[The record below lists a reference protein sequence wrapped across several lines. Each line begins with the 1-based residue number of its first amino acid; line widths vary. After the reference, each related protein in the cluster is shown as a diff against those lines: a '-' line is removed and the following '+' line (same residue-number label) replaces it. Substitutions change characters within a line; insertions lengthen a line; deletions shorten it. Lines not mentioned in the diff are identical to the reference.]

1 MEEQTVR
8 GDATTEAGRGIA
20 GAAGIIAL
28 GNVVSR
34 VLGLVR
40 VTVIADLFGATGLVS
55 AYQIAATV
63 PTMIYDLL
71 IGGMLS
77 SALVPVFSEYAART
91 KEELWRIVSVV
102 LSLTAVALGLFV
114 VILELLA
121 PQVAWLLG
129 GGLEAGLQTV
139 ATTSIR
145 IVVPAVLL
153 LGLSGIVTGLLYT
166 LKRFTYPAFG
176 AAVFNAGIILGAL
189 FLNRPLGIYSLV
201 AGTVLGAGLQLTIQ
215 LPGLKGLLFTRLS
228 FSLDLSHPGLRRIV
242 LLYTPI
248 VLGLV
253 ISQIQVAIDRN
264 LASRTGEQSIA
275 WMQNATHLIQFP
287 HGLVAVAIS
296 LAVLPSLSQLSATA
310 DWTGYR
316 RTLAMGLR
324 MVVVLIFP
332 ATVGLFIM
340 AKPIIALIFEHG
352 AFTAYDTA
360 WTTLALRCYLLG
372 LVFAAVDWPLNY
384 AFYARQDTLT
394 PASVG
399 VLSVFVYLMVA
410 LSLMK
415 PLGMIGLVLA
425 DSAKHT
431 AHALTMLVLLHRR
444 VGSLRGHGAG
454 ATTFKAVLASAIM
467 GALTYWTMAWLQEAT
482 ANLVDVGRLWGE
494 LVVVV
499 GAGLAG
505 LIAYG
510 ILATLTGVEEVK
522 WIWEMVRMWL
532 PGSLTGSEV

>member
-1 MEEQTVR
+1 MEKQTVER
-8 GDATTEAGRGIA
+8 NATTQVGGGIA

-28 GNVVSR
+28 GNVASR
-34 VLGLVR
+34 ILGLVR
-40 VTVIADLFGATGLVS
+40 VTIIADLFGATGLVS

-77 SALVPVFSEYAART
+77 SALVPVFSEYAAART
-91 KEELWRIVSVV
+91 KEELWHIVSVV
-102 LSLTAVALGLFV
+102 LSLTAVALGIFV
-114 VILELLA
+114 IGLELLA
-121 PQVAWLLG
+121 PQVAWLVG
-129 GGLEAGLQTV
+129 GGFVGTELQAVT
-139 ATTSIR
+139 TTSIR

-153 LGLSGIVTGLLYT
+153 LGLSGVVTGLLYT

-176 AAVFNAGIILGAL
+176 AAVFNLGIILGAL

-201 AGTVLGAGLQLTIQ
+201 TGTVLGAGLQLAIQ
-215 LPGLKGLLFTRLS
+215 LPGLRDTRLS
-228 FSLDLSHPGLRRIV
+228 FSPDLTHPGWRRIA
-242 LLYTPI
+242 LLYMPI

-253 ISQIQVAIDRN
+253 ISNIQVAVDRN

-275 WMQNATHLIQFP
+275 WMQNATHLFQLP

-372 LVFAAVDWPLNY
+372 LIFAAVDWPLNY

-399 VLSVFVYLMVA
+399 VLSVLVYLIVA

-444 VGSLRGHGAG
+444 VGSLRGHGVG
-454 ATTFKAVLASAIM
+454 AATFKAVLASTVM
-467 GALTYWTMAWLQEAT
+467 GVLTYWTMARLQGVA
-482 ANLVDVGRLWGE
+482 DVGRLWGE
-494 LVVVV
+494 LAVVG

-505 LIAYG
+505 LIVYG
-510 ILATLTGVEEVK
+510 MLVTLMGVEEVRL
-522 WIWEMVRMWL
+522 IREMVRMRL
-532 PGSLTGSEV
+532 LGSLTGGQG

>member
-1 MEEQTVR
+1 GQTVK

-34 VLGLVR
+34 ILGLVR

-77 SALVPVFSEYAART
+77 SALVPVFSEYAAART
-91 KEELWRIVSVV
+91 QEELWRIVSVV
-102 LSLTAVALGLFV
+102 LSLTAVGLGLFAV
-114 VILELLA
+114 VLELLA

-129 GGLEAGLQTV
+129 GGLEAELQAV

-153 LGLSGIVTGLLYT
+153 LGLSGVVTGLLYT
-166 LKRFTYPAFG
+166 LKCFTYPAFG
-176 AAVFNAGIILGAL
+176 AAVFNVGIILGAL
-189 FLNRPLGIYSLV
+189 LLSRPLGIYSLV
-201 AGTVLGAGLQLTIQ
+201 IGTVLGAGLQLAIQ
-215 LPGLKGLLFTRLS
+215 LPGLKGSLFTRLS
-228 FSLDLSHPGLRRIV
+228 FSFDLSHPGLRRIA
-242 LLYTPI
+242 LLYAPI

-253 ISQIQVAIDRN
+253 ISQVQVAIDRN

-275 WMQNATHLIQFP
+275 WMQNATNLIQFP

-310 DWTGYR
+310 DWIGYR

-324 MVVVLIFP
+324 MVVVLILP

-352 AFTAYDTA
+352 AFTAYDTT
-360 WTTLALRCYLLG
+360 WTALALRCYLLG

-410 LSLMK
+410 LPLMK

-425 DSAKHT
+425 DSAKHS

-444 VGSLRGHGAG
+444 VGSLRGHGMG
-454 ATTFKAVLASAIM
+454 ATTFKAALASAVM
-467 GALTYWTMAWLQEAT
+467 GALTHWTMTWLQG
-482 ANLVDVGRLWGE
+482 LVNGGKLWSK
-494 LVVVV
+494 LVVVG
-499 GAGLAG
+499 GAGLTG
-505 LIAYG
+505 LIVYG
-510 ILATLTGVEEVK
+510 VLI
-522 WIWEMVRMWL
+522 
-532 PGSLTGSEV
+532 

>member
-8 GDATTEAGRGIA
+8 GSAIAAKAGRGIA

-28 GNVVSR
+28 GNVTSR

-40 VTVIADLFGATGLVS
+40 VTLIADLWPQTLVS
-55 AYQIAATV
+55 AYQVAATV

-77 SALVPVFSEYAART
+77 SAMVPVFSEYAART
-91 KEELWRIVSVV
+91 KEELWRMVSVM

-114 VILELLA
+114 VVLELLA

-129 GGLEAGLQTV
+129 GGFPADLQTV

-145 IVVPAVLL
+145 IVVPAILL
-153 LGLSGIVTGLLYT
+153 LGLSGVVTGLLYT
-166 LKRFTYPAFG
+166 LKHFTYPAFG
-176 AAVFNAGIILGAL
+176 AAVFNLGIILGAL
-189 FLNRPLGIYSLV
+189 LLGRPLGIYSLV
-201 AGTVLGAGLQLTIQ
+201 VGTVLGAGLQLAIQ
-215 LPGLKGLLFTRLS
+215 LPGLRGTRLY
-228 FSLDLSHPGLRRIV
+228 FSLNLSHPGLRRIF

-275 WMQNATHLIQFP
+275 WMQNATNLIQFP

-296 LAVLPSLSQLSATA
+296 LAVLPSLSQLSAIA

-324 MVVVLIFP
+324 MVVVLILP
-332 ATVGLFIM
+332 ATVGLFTM
-340 AKPIIALIFEHG
+340 AKPVIALIFEHG

-360 WTTLALRCYLLG
+360 WTAFALRCYLLG

-399 VLSVFVYLMVA
+399 VLSVLVYLMVA

-425 DSAKHT
+425 DSTKHT
-431 AHALTMLVLLHRR
+431 THALTMLVLLHRR
-444 VGSLRGHGAG
+444 VGNLRGQEIG
-454 ATTFKAVLASAIM
+454 ATTFKAVLASAVM
-467 GALTYWTMAWLQEAT
+467 GALTYWTMAWLQGV
-482 ANLVDVGRLWGE
+482 VDVGRLWGE
-494 LVVVV
+494 LAVVG
-499 GAGLAG
+499 GAGLIG
-505 LIAYG
+505 LVIYG
-510 ILATLTGVEEVK
+510 ILVTLMGVKEVK
-522 WIWEMVRMWL
+522 LIWEMVRTRL
-532 PGSLTGSEV
+532 LGSLTRSEG

>member
-1 MEEQTVR
+1 ME
-8 GDATTEAGRGIA
+8 DATKARQGIA
-20 GAAGIIAL
+20 GAASIIAL

-77 SALVPVFSEYAART
+77 SALVPVFSEYAAART
-91 KEELWRIVSVV
+91 KEELWHLVSVV
-102 LSLTAVALGLFV
+102 LSLATVTLGLFA
-114 VILELLA
+114 IALELLA

-129 GGLEAGLQTV
+129 GGLEARLQMV

-145 IVVPAVLL
+145 IIAPAVLL
-153 LGLSGIVTGLLYT
+153 LGLSGVVTGLLYT
-166 LKRFTYPAFG
+166 LRRFTYPAFG
-176 AAVFNAGIILGAL
+176 AAVFNLGIIFGAL
-189 FLNRPLGIYSLV
+189 LLSRSLRIYSLV
-201 AGTVLGAGLQLTIQ
+201 VGTVLGAGLQLAIQ
-215 LPGLKGLLFTRLS
+215 LPGLRGVRLS
-228 FSLDLSHPGLRRIV
+228 FSFDPSHPGLRRIA

-296 LAVLPSLSQLSATA
+296 LAVLPSLSQLSAIA
-310 DWTGYR
+310 DWAGYR
-316 RTLAMGLR
+316 HTLAMGLR
-324 MVVVLIFP
+324 MVVVLICP

-340 AKPIIALIFEHG
+340 AQPIIALIFEHG

-360 WTTLALRCYLLG
+360 WTAFALRCYLLG

-399 VLSVFVYLMVA
+399 VLSVLVYLMVA
-410 LSLMK
+410 LPLMK

-431 AHALTMLVLLHRR
+431 AHALTMLVLLHRQ
-444 VGSLRGHGAG
+444 VGSLRGHGVE
-454 ATTFKAVLASAIM
+454 ATTGKVVVASAIM
-467 GALTYWTMAWLQEAT
+467 GVLTHRVMVWLQRI
-482 ANLVDVGRLWGE
+482 VDMSRWGGE
-494 LVVVV
+494 LVVVGGV
-499 GAGLAG
+499 GLTG
-505 LIAYG
+505 LIVYG
-510 ILATLTGVEEVK
+510 ILVMLMGVEEVK
-522 WIWEMVRMWL
+522 VIQEMIRTRL
-532 PGSLTGSEV
+532 LGSLTEGKG

>member
-1 MEEQTVR
+1 
-8 GDATTEAGRGIA
+8 
-20 GAAGIIAL
+20 
-28 GNVVSR
+28 
-34 VLGLVR
+34 
-40 VTVIADLFGATGLVS
+40 VT
-55 AYQIAATV
+55 
-63 PTMIYDLL
+63 
-71 IGGMLS
+71 
-77 SALVPVFSEYAART
+77 
-91 KEELWRIVSVV
+91 
-102 LSLTAVALGLFV
+102 
-114 VILELLA
+114 
-121 PQVAWLLG
+121 
-129 GGLEAGLQTV
+129 
-139 ATTSIR
+139 TTSIR
-145 IVVPAVLL
+145 IVVPAIFL
-153 LGLSGIVTGLLYT
+153 LGLSGVVMGLLYT
-166 LKRFTYPAFG
+166 LERFTYPAFG
-176 AAVFNAGIILGAL
+176 AAVFNLGVILGAL
-189 FLNRPLGIYSLV
+189 FLSKPLGIYSLV
-201 AGTVLGAGLQLTIQ
+201 VGTVLGAGLQLAIQ
-215 LPGLKGLLFTRLS
+215 LPGLKGSLFTHLS
-228 FSLDLSHPGLRRIV
+228 FSLDFSHPGLRRIA
-242 LLYTPI
+242 LLYAPI

-310 DWTGYR
+310 DWSGYR

-360 WTTLALRCYLLG
+360 WTVFALRCYLLG

-410 LSLMK
+410 LLLMK

-444 VGSLRGHGAG
+444 MGSLRGHRVRM
-454 ATTFKAVLASAIM
+454 TTFKVVLASVVM
-467 GALTYWTMAWLQEAT
+467 GALTYGIMVWLQEVT
-482 ANLVDVGRLWGE
+482 ANLVDMGSLWGE
-494 LVVVV
+494 LVVVG
-499 GAGLAG
+499 GAGLTG
-505 LIAYG
+505 LVVYG
-510 ILATLTGVEEVK
+510 TLVTLMGVEEVK
-522 WIWEMVRMWL
+522 LIWEMVRTRL
-532 PGSLTGSEV
+532 LGSLTGGEG

>member
-1 MEEQTVR
+1 MEEQMSK
-8 GDATTEAGRGIA
+8 GSATMEAGQGIA

-28 GNVVSR
+28 GNVASR
-34 VLGLVR
+34 ALGLVR
-40 VTVIADLFGATGLVS
+40 VTLIADLWPQTLVS
-55 AYQIAATV
+55 AYQVAATV

-77 SALVPVFSEYAART
+77 SAMVPVFSEYAAKT
-91 KEELWRIVSVV
+91 KEELWRIVSVM
-102 LSLTAVALGLFV
+102 LSLTAVTLGLFV
-114 VILELLA
+114 AVLELFA
-121 PQVAWLLG
+121 SQVTWLLG

-145 IVVPAVLL
+145 IIVPAVLF
-153 LGLSGIVTGLLYT
+153 LGLSGVVTGLLYT

-176 AAVFNAGIILGAL
+176 AAVFNLGIIFGAL
-189 FLNRPLGIYSLV
+189 FLNRSLGIYSLV
-201 AGTVLGAGLQLTIQ
+201 TGTVLGAGLQLAIQ
-215 LPGLKGLLFTRLS
+215 LPGLRGTRLS
-228 FSLDLSHPGLRRIV
+228 FSLDLSHPGLRRIS

-264 LASRTGEQSIA
+264 LASRTGAQSIA
-275 WMQNATHLIQFP
+275 WMQNATNLIQFP

-296 LAVLPSLSQLSATA
+296 LAVLPSLSKLSATA

-324 MVVVLIFP
+324 MVMVLIFP

-340 AKPIIALIFEHG
+340 AQPIIALIFEHG

-360 WTTLALRCYLLG
+360 WTAFALRCYLLG

-399 VLSVFVYLMVA
+399 VLSVFFYLIVA
-410 LSLMK
+410 LLLMK

-431 AHALTMLVLLHRR
+431 AHALTMLVLLHRQM
-444 VGSLRGHGAG
+444 GNLRGHGVGMAIL
-454 ATTFKAVLASAIM
+454 KAVLASAVM
-467 GALTYWTMAWLQEAT
+467 GALTYWAMAWLQGAT
-482 ANLVDVGRLWGE
+482 ANFVGAGRLWGE
-494 LVVVV
+494 LVVVG
-499 GAGLAG
+499 GAGLIG

-510 ILATLTGVEEVK
+510 TLVTLMGVEEVK
-522 WIWEMVRMWL
+522 LIREMVRTRFS
-532 PGSLTGSEV
+532 GSLTRGEG

>member
-1 MEEQTVR
+1 MEE
-8 GDATTEAGRGIA
+8 TTKARRGIA
-20 GAAGIIAL
+20 GAASIIAL
-28 GNVVSR
+28 GNVASR

-77 SALVPVFSEYAART
+77 SALVPVFSEYAAART
-91 KEELWRIVSVV
+91 KEELWHLVSVV
-102 LSLTAVALGLFV
+102 LSLATVTLGLFV
-114 VILELLA
+114 IALELLA

-129 GGLEAGLQTV
+129 GGLETRLQMV

-145 IVVPAVLL
+145 IIAPAILL
-153 LGLSGIVTGLLYT
+153 LGLSGVVTGLLYT

-176 AAVFNAGIILGAL
+176 ASVFNLGIILGAL
-189 FLNRPLGIYSLV
+189 LLSRPLRIYSLV
-201 AGTVLGAGLQLTIQ
+201 VGTLLGAGLQLAIQ
-215 LPGLKGLLFTRLS
+215 LPGLRGTRLS
-228 FSLDLSHPGLRRIV
+228 FSLELSHPGLRRIA

-264 LASRTGEQSIA
+264 LASHTGEQSIA

-296 LAVLPSLSQLSATA
+296 LAVLPSLSQLSAIA

-340 AKPIIALIFEHG
+340 AQPIIALIFEHG

-360 WTTLALRCYLLG
+360 WTAFALRCYLLG
-372 LVFAAVDWPLNY
+372 LAFAAVDWPLNY

-399 VLSVFVYLMVA
+399 VLSVLVYLMVA
-410 LSLMK
+410 LPLMK

-444 VGSLRGHGAG
+444 IGSLRGHGLE
-454 ATTFKAVLASAIM
+454 ATTCKVMVASAIM
-467 GALTYWTMAWLQEAT
+467 GVLTHRVMAWLQRI
-482 ANLVDVGRLWGE
+482 VDMSRLGGE
-494 LVVVV
+494 LIVVG
-499 GAGLAG
+499 GAGLTG
-505 LIAYG
+505 LIVYG
-510 ILATLTGVEEVK
+510 ILVTLMGVEEVK
-522 WIWEMVRMWL
+522 LIQEMIRTRL
-532 PGSLTGSEV
+532 PGGLTRGKG

>member
-8 GDATTEAGRGIA
+8 GGATTEAGRGIA

-71 IGGMLS
+71 IEGLLS
-77 SALVPVFSEYAART
+77 SALVPVFSEYAAASK

-102 LSLTAVALGLFV
+102 LSLTAVVLGLV
-114 VILELLA
+114 VVALELLA

-129 GGLEAGLQTV
+129 GGFAGTELQTV
-139 ATTSIR
+139 ATTAIR
-145 IVVPAVLL
+145 IVVPAVFP
-153 LGLSGIVTGLLYT
+153 LGLSGVVTGLLYT

-176 AAVFNAGIILGAL
+176 AAVFNVGIILGAL
-189 FLNRPLGIYSLV
+189 ILSRPLGIYSLV
-201 AGTVLGAGLQLTIQ
+201 VGTLLGAGLQLAIQ
-215 LPGLKGLLFTRLS
+215 LPGLRGARLS
-228 FSLDLSHPGLRRIV
+228 FSLDFSHPGLRRIA

-253 ISQIQVAIDRN
+253 ISRIQVAIDRN

-275 WMQNATHLIQFP
+275 WMQDATHLIQFP

-310 DWTGYR
+310 DWSGYR

-340 AKPIIALIFEHG
+340 AQPIIALIFEHG

-360 WTTLALRCYLLG
+360 WTALALRCYLLG

-384 AFYARQDTLT
+384 AFYARQETLT
-394 PASVG
+394 PALVG

-410 LSLMK
+410 LPLMK

-444 VGSLRGHGAG
+444 VGSLRGHGVR
-454 ATTFKAVLASAIM
+454 ATTFKAILASAVM
-467 GALTYWTMAWLQEAT
+467 GALTYWTMTWLQEI
-482 ANLVDVGRLWGE
+482 VDVGRLWGE
-494 LVVVV
+494 LVVVG

-505 LIAYG
+505 LIVYG
-510 ILATLTGVEEVK
+510 ILVTLMGVKEVK
-522 WIWEMVRMWL
+522 LIWEMVRTRL
-532 PGSLTGSEV
+532 LGSLTRGEG

>member
-1 MEEQTVR
+1 MEEQTIR

-20 GAAGIIAL
+20 GAASIIAL
-28 GNVVSR
+28 GNVASR

-77 SALVPVFSEYAART
+77 SALVPVFSEYAAAKT
-91 KEELWRIVSVV
+91 KEELWRIASVV
-102 LSLTAVALGLFV
+102 LSLTTVALGIFV
-114 VILELLA
+114 VLLELLA
-121 PQVAWLLG
+121 PQVAWLMG
-129 GGLEAGLQTV
+129 GGFEPELQTV
-139 ATTSIR
+139 TTTSIR

-153 LGLSGIVTGLLYT
+153 FGLSGVVTGLLYT

-176 AAVFNAGIILGAL
+176 AAVFNLGIILGAL
-189 FLNRPLGIYSLV
+189 FLSEPLGIYSLV
-201 AGTVLGAGLQLTIQ
+201 TGTVLGAGLQLAIQ
-215 LPGLKGLLFTRLS
+215 LPGLRDTRLS
-228 FSLDLSHPGLRRIV
+228 FSLDLSHPGLRRII

-248 VLGLV
+248 ILGLV
-253 ISQIQVAIDRN
+253 ISEIQVAIDRN

-310 DWTGYR
+310 DWTGYK

-340 AKPIIALIFEHG
+340 SKQIIALIFEHG

-360 WTTLALRCYLLG
+360 WTAFALRCYLLG

-410 LSLMK
+410 LFLMK

-425 DSAKHT
+425 DSAKHA
-431 AHALTMLVLLHRR
+431 AHALTMLVLLYRWG
-444 VGSLRGHGAG
+444 GSLRGHEVGM
-454 ATTFKAVLASAIM
+454 TTFKALLASAVM
-467 GALTYWTMAWLQEAT
+467 GALTYWAITWLQRV
-482 ANLVDVGRLWGE
+482 VDVGRLWGE
-494 LVVVV
+494 LVVVG
-499 GAGLAG
+499 GAGLTG

-510 ILATLTGVEEVK
+510 ILVTLMGVEEVK
-522 WIWEMVRMWL
+522 LIWETARARL
-532 PGSLTGSEV
+532 LRSLTRGEG

>member
-28 GNVVSR
+28 GNVASR

-71 IGGMLS
+71 IQGMLS
-77 SALVPVFSEYAART
+77 SALVPVFSEYAAAK
-91 KEELWRIVSVV
+91 KEELWRMVSVV
-102 LSLTAVALGLFV
+102 LSLAAVALGLFV
-114 VILELLA
+114 VVLELLA

-129 GGLEAGLQTV
+129 GGLEAGLQAV
-139 ATTSIR
+139 AATSIR

-153 LGLSGIVTGLLYT
+153 LGLSGVVTGLLYT
-166 LKRFTYPAFG
+166 LKRFTYTAFG
-176 AAVFNAGIILGAL
+176 AAVFNLGIILGAL
-189 FLNRPLGIYSLV
+189 LLGRPLGIYSLV
-201 AGTVLGAGLQLTIQ
+201 IGTVLGAGLQLAIQ
-215 LPGLKGLLFTRLS
+215 LPGLRGTRLS
-228 FSLDLSHPGLRRIV
+228 FSLDLSHPGLRRIAF
-242 LLYTPI
+242 LYTPI

-253 ISQIQVAIDRN
+253 VSQIQVAIDRN

-296 LAVLPSLSQLSATA
+296 LAVLPSLSRLSATA

-316 RTLAMGLR
+316 HTLAMGLR

-360 WTTLALRCYLLG
+360 WTTFALRCYLLG

-384 AFYARQDTLT
+384 AFYARQDTVT

-399 VLSVFVYLMVA
+399 VLSVFAYLMVA
-410 LSLMK
+410 LPLMK

-444 VGSLRGHGAG
+444 GGSLRGHGVG
-454 ATTFKAVLASAIM
+454 ATTLKAVLASAVM
-467 GALTYWTMAWLQEAT
+467 GGLTYWTMVWLQGI
-482 ANLVDVGRLWGE
+482 VDVGRLGGE
-494 LVVVV
+494 LAVVG
-499 GAGLAG
+499 GAGLTG
-505 LIAYG
+505 LIVYG
-510 ILATLTGVEEVK
+510 VLVTLMGVEEVK
-522 WIWEMVRMWL
+522 LIREMVKVRL
-532 PGSLTGSEV
+532 LGSLTGGEG

>member
-1 MEEQTVR
+1 MEEQTLR
-8 GDATTEAGRGIA
+8 GNATTEAGRGIA

-28 GNVVSR
+28 GNVASR

-77 SALVPVFSEYAART
+77 SALVPVFSEYAAART
-91 KEELWRIVSVV
+91 REELWHIVSVI

-129 GGLEAGLQTV
+129 GGFVGTELQTV
-139 ATTSIR
+139 TTTSIR

-153 LGLSGIVTGLLYT
+153 FGLAGIVTGLLYT

-176 AAVFNAGIILGAL
+176 AAVFNVGIILGAL
-189 FLNRPLGIYSLV
+189 FLSKPLGIYSLV
-201 AGTVLGAGLQLTIQ
+201 TGTVLGAGLQLAIQ
-215 LPGLKGLLFTRLS
+215 LPGLRGTRLS

-332 ATVGLFIM
+332 ATVGLFVM

-360 WTTLALRCYLLG
+360 WTALALRCYLLG

-410 LSLMK
+410 LPLMK

-431 AHALTMLVLLHRR
+431 AHALTMLALLHRR
-444 VGSLRGHGAG
+444 VGSLRGHEVG
-454 ATTFKAVLASAIM
+454 ATTLKTVLASAVM
-467 GALTYWTMAWLQEAT
+467 GVLTYGAMAWLQGV
-482 ANLVDVGRLWGE
+482 VDVGRLWGE
-494 LVVVV
+494 FIVVG
-499 GAGLAG
+499 GAGLTG
-505 LIAYG
+505 LVVYG
-510 ILATLTGVEEVK
+510 ILVTLMSVGEVK
-522 WIWEMVRMWL
+522 LIREMVGTRL
-532 PGSLTGSEV
+532 LGSLTRGEG

>member
-1 MEEQTVR
+1 MEGQTVR
-8 GDATTEAGRGIA
+8 AGETNRVGRSIA

-28 GNVVSR
+28 GNVASR

-77 SALVPVFSEYAART
+77 SALVPVFSEYAVAKTR
-91 KEELWRIVSVV
+91 EELWRIVSVV

-129 GGLEAGLQTV
+129 GGFEAELQTV

-153 LGLSGIVTGLLYT
+153 LGLSGVVAGLLYT
-166 LKRFTYPAFG
+166 LKRFAYPAFG
-176 AAVFNAGIILGAL
+176 AAVFNMGIILGAL
-189 FLNRPLGIYSLV
+189 FLSRSLGIYSLV
-201 AGTVLGAGLQLTIQ
+201 VGTVLGAGLQLAIQ
-215 LPGLKGLLFTRLS
+215 LPGLRGMRFS
-228 FSLDLSHPGLRRIV
+228 FSLDLSHPGLRRIA

-264 LASRTGEQSIA
+264 LASRTGAQSIA
-275 WMQNATHLIQFP
+275 WMQNATNLIQFP

-310 DWTGYR
+310 DWIGYR

-332 ATVGLFIM
+332 ATVGLFIL

-360 WTTLALRCYLLG
+360 WTSLALRCYLLG

-399 VLSVFVYLMVA
+399 VLSVLVYLMVA
-410 LSLMK
+410 LPLMR

-444 VGSLRGHGAG
+444 VGSFRGQGVG
-454 ATTFKAVLASAIM
+454 ATTFRAVLASAAM
-467 GALTYWTMAWLQEAT
+467 GALTYWAMTWLQGA
-482 ANLVDVGRLWGE
+482 VDMGRLWGE
-494 LVVVV
+494 LAVVG
-499 GAGLAG
+499 GAGLTG
-505 LIAYG
+505 LIVYG
-510 ILATLTGVEEVK
+510 MLVTLMGVEEVK
-522 WIWEMVRMWL
+522 LIWEMVRTRL
-532 PGSLTGSEV
+532 LGSLTKGAG

>member
-8 GDATTEAGRGIA
+8 GDKTIEAGRGIA

-55 AYQIAATV
+55 AYQIAAIV

-77 SALVPVFSEYAART
+77 SALVPVFSEYAAART
-91 KEELWRIVSVV
+91 KEDLWRIVSVV
-102 LSLTAVALGLFV
+102 LSLTAVALGLL
-114 VILELLA
+114 VIVLELMA

-129 GGLEAGLQTV
+129 GGFEARLQAVT
-139 ATTSIR
+139 TTSIR

-153 LGLSGIVTGLLYT
+153 LCLSGVVTGLLYT

-176 AAVFNAGIILGAL
+176 AAVFNLGIIIGAL
-189 FLNRPLGIYSLV
+189 LLSRPLGIYSLV
-201 AGTVLGAGLQLTIQ
+201 TGTVLGAGLQLAIQ
-215 LPGLKGLLFTRLS
+215 LPSLRGTRLS
-228 FSLDLSHPGLRRIV
+228 FSLDLSHPGLRRIA
-242 LLYTPI
+242 LLYTPV
-248 VLGLV
+248 VLGLI
-253 ISQIQVAIDRN
+253 ISLIQIAIDRN

-275 WMQNATHLIQFP
+275 WMQNATNLIQFP

-296 LAVLPSLSQLSATA
+296 LAVLPSLSQLSAIA
-310 DWTGYR
+310 DWSGYR

-324 MVVVLIFP
+324 MVVVLILP

-399 VLSVFVYLMVA
+399 VLSVLVYLLVA
-410 LSLMK
+410 LPLMK

-444 VGSLRGHGAG
+444 VGSLRGHAVG
-454 ATTFKAVLASAIM
+454 TTTLKAILAAAVM
-467 GALTYWTMAWLQEAT
+467 GALTYWTMIWLQGA
-482 ANLVDVGRLWGE
+482 VDVDRLWGE
-494 LVVVV
+494 LVVVG
-499 GAGLAG
+499 GAGLTG
-505 LIAYG
+505 LIVYG
-510 ILATLTGVEEVK
+510 ILVTLMGVEEVK
-522 WIWEMVRMWL
+522 LIREMIRTQL
-532 PGSLTGSEV
+532 LGSLTKGAG

>member
-1 MEEQTVR
+1 M
-8 GDATTEAGRGIA
+8 
-20 GAAGIIAL
+20 
-28 GNVVSR
+28 
-34 VLGLVR
+34 
-40 VTVIADLFGATGLVS
+40 
-55 AYQIAATV
+55 
-63 PTMIYDLL
+63 
-71 IGGMLS
+71 
-77 SALVPVFSEYAART
+77 
-91 KEELWRIVSVV
+91 
-102 LSLTAVALGLFV
+102 
-114 VILELLA
+114 
-121 PQVAWLLG
+121 
-129 GGLEAGLQTV
+129 
-139 ATTSIR
+139 
-145 IVVPAVLL
+145 
-153 LGLSGIVTGLLYT
+153 GLLYT

-176 AAVFNAGIILGAL
+176 AAVFNLGIIVGAL
-189 FLNRPLGIYSLV
+189 LLNRPLGIYGLV
-201 AGTVLGAGLQLTIQ
+201 IGTLLGAGLQLIMQ
-215 LPGLKGLLFTRLS
+215 LPGLRGTRLS
-228 FSLDLSHPGLRRIV
+228 FSLDLSHPGLRRIA

-248 VLGLV
+248 VLGLI

-324 MVVVLIFP
+324 MMVVLIFP
-332 ATVGLFIM
+332 ATVGLFIL
-340 AKPIIALIFEHG
+340 AKPIIVLIFEHG

-360 WTTLALRCYLLG
+360 WTALALRCYLLG

-399 VLSVFVYLMVA
+399 VLSVFVYLIVA

-444 VGSLRGHGAG
+444 VGSLRGHAMG
-454 ATTFKAVLASAIM
+454 ATTFKAVLASAVM
-467 GALTYWTMAWLQEAT
+467 GALTYWMMVWLQGV
-482 ANLVDVGRLWGE
+482 VDAGRLWGE
-494 LVVVV
+494 LVVVG

-505 LIAYG
+505 LIVYG
-510 ILATLTGVEEVK
+510 ILVTLMGVEEVK
-522 WIWEMVRMWL
+522 VIREMVRTRL
-532 PGSLTGSEV
+532 LGSLTGGEG

>member
-8 GDATTEAGRGIA
+8 GDATTEGGRGIA

-28 GNVVSR
+28 GNVASR

-71 IGGMLS
+71 IQGMLS
-77 SALVPVFSEYAART
+77 SALVPVFSEYAAART
-91 KEELWRIVSVV
+91 KEELWRIVSVM
-102 LSLTAVALGLFV
+102 LSLAAGALGLFV
-114 VILELLA
+114 IVLELLA

-129 GGLEAGLQTV
+129 GGFEAELQAV

-153 LGLSGIVTGLLYT
+153 LGLSGVVTGLLYT

-176 AAVFNAGIILGAL
+176 AAVFNLGIILGAL
-189 FLNRPLGIYSLV
+189 FLSRPLGIYSLV
-201 AGTVLGAGLQLTIQ
+201 VGTVLGAGLQLAIQ
-215 LPGLKGLLFTRLS
+215 LPGLRGTRLS
-228 FSLDLSHPGLRRIV
+228 FSLDLSHPGLRRIA

-253 ISQIQVAIDRN
+253 ISQIQIAIDRN

-324 MVVVLIFP
+324 MVVVLILP

-360 WTTLALRCYLLG
+360 WTVFALRAYLLG

-399 VLSVFVYLMVA
+399 ILSVFVYLIVA
-410 LSLMK
+410 LSWMK
-415 PLGMIGLVLA
+415 PLGMIALVLA

-431 AHALTMLVLLHRR
+431 AHALTMLVLLYRQ
-444 VGSLRGHGAG
+444 VGSLQGHGVG
-454 ATTFKAVLASAIM
+454 ATTLKAILASAIM
-467 GALTYWTMAWLQEAT
+467 GALTYWTMTWLQGA
-482 ANLVDVGRLWGE
+482 VDVGRLWGE
-494 LVVVV
+494 LIVVG
-499 GAGLAG
+499 GAGLTG
-505 LIAYG
+505 LIIYG
-510 ILATLTGVEEVK
+510 ILVTLMGVEEVK
-522 WIWEMVRMWL
+522 LIQEMVRTQL
-532 PGSLTGSEV
+532 LGSLTKGEG

>member
-1 MEEQTVR
+1 MEEQAIR
-8 GDATTEAGRGIA
+8 GDAMTTEAGRGIA

-77 SALVPVFSEYAART
+77 SALVPVFSEYAAART
-91 KEELWRIVSVV
+91 KEELWRIVSTV

-114 VILELLA
+114 VVLELLA

-129 GGLEAGLQTV
+129 GGFEAGLQTV

-145 IVVPAVLL
+145 IVGPAVLF

-176 AAVFNAGIILGAL
+176 ASVFNLGIVLGAL
-189 FLNRPLGIYSLV
+189 FLSRPLGIYSLV
-201 AGTVLGAGLQLTIQ
+201 TGTLLGAGLQLAIQ
-215 LPGLKGLLFTRLS
+215 LPGLRGTRLS
-228 FSLDLSHPGLRRIV
+228 FSLDFSHPGLRRIA

-275 WMQNATHLIQFP
+275 WMQNATNLIQFP

-310 DWTGYR
+310 DWAGYR

-340 AKPIIALIFEHG
+340 AQPIIALIFEHG
-352 AFTAYDTA
+352 AFTAYDTS
-360 WTTLALRCYLLG
+360 WTAFALRCYLLG

-399 VLSVFVYLMVA
+399 VLSVFVYLIVA
-410 LSLMK
+410 LPLMK

-431 AHALTMLVLLHRR
+431 AHALAMLVLLRRR
-444 VGSLRGHGAG
+444 VGSLRGHGVG
-454 ATTFKAVLASAIM
+454 ATTFKAALASAVM
-467 GALTYWTMAWLQEAT
+467 GALTYWTMAWLQGA
-482 ANLVDVGRLWGE
+482 VDVGRLGGE
-494 LVVVV
+494 LVVVG
-499 GAGLAG
+499 GAGLTG
-505 LIAYG
+505 LIVYG
-510 ILATLTGVEEVK
+510 ILVTLMGVEEVK
-522 WIWEMVRMWL
+522 LIREMVRTRL
-532 PGSLTGSEV
+532 LRNLTGGKG

>member
-1 MEEQTVR
+1 MEGQSIRE
-8 GDATTEAGRGIA
+8 DATTEAGQGIA

-40 VTVIADLFGATGLVS
+40 VTIIADLFGATGLVS

-77 SALVPVFSEYAART
+77 SALVPVFSEYAAAKTR
-91 KEELWRIVSVV
+91 EELWRIVSVV

-114 VILELLA
+114 VVLELLA

-129 GGLEAGLQTV
+129 GGLEARLQAV

-145 IVVPAVLL
+145 IVVPAVLF
-153 LGLSGIVTGLLYT
+153 LGLSGVVTGLLYT

-189 FLNRPLGIYSLV
+189 FLSRPLGIYSLV
-201 AGTVLGAGLQLTIQ
+201 VGTVLGAGLQLAIQ
-215 LPGLKGLLFTRLS
+215 LPGLRGTRPY
-228 FSLDLSHPGLRRIV
+228 FSIDLSHPGLRRII

-275 WMQNATHLIQFP
+275 WMQNATNLIQFP

-340 AKPIIALIFEHG
+340 AQPIIALLFEHG

-360 WTTLALRCYLLG
+360 WTALALRCYLLG

-399 VLSVFVYLMVA
+399 VLSVLVYLMVA

-425 DSAKHT
+425 DSTKHT

-444 VGSLRGHGAG
+444 MGSLRGHGVG
-454 ATTFKAVLASAIM
+454 ATTFKAVLASTVM
-467 GALTYWTMAWLQEAT
+467 GVLTYWTMAWLQGV
-482 ANLVDVGRLWGE
+482 VDVGRLWGE
-494 LVVVV
+494 LVVVG
-499 GAGLAG
+499 GAGLTG
-505 LIAYG
+505 LIVYG
-510 ILATLTGVEEVK
+510 ILITLMGVEEVK
-522 WIWEMVRMWL
+522 LIREMVRTRL
-532 PGSLTGSEV
+532 LASLTGGEG

>member
-1 MEEQTVR
+1 VEEQTVR

-28 GNVVSR
+28 GNVASR

-71 IGGMLS
+71 VGGMLS
-77 SALVPVFSEYAART
+77 SALVPVFSEYAAART

-102 LSLTAVALGLFV
+102 LSLTALALSLVIV
-114 VILELLA
+114 VLELLA
-121 PQVAWLLG
+121 PQVAWLVG
-129 GGLEAGLQTV
+129 GGFVGTELQTV
-139 ATTSIR
+139 TTTSIR

-153 LGLSGIVTGLLYT
+153 FSLSGVVTGLLYT

-176 AAVFNAGIILGAL
+176 AAVFNVGIILGAL

-201 AGTVLGAGLQLTIQ
+201 VGTVLGAGLQLAIQ
-215 LPGLKGLLFTRLS
+215 LPGLRGTRLF
-228 FSLDLSHPGLRRIV
+228 FSLNLSHPGLRRIA
-242 LLYTPI
+242 LLYTPV

-253 ISQIQVAIDRN
+253 ISLIQITIDRN

-275 WMQNATHLIQFP
+275 WMQNATNLIQFP

-310 DWTGYR
+310 DWTGYK

-332 ATVGLFIM
+332 ATVGLFIL

-360 WTTLALRCYLLG
+360 WTAFALRCYLLG
-372 LVFAAVDWPLNY
+372 LVFATVDWPLNY

-399 VLSVFVYLMVA
+399 VLSVFVYLIVA
-410 LSLMK
+410 LPLMK

-444 VGSLRGHGAG
+444 VGSLRGHRVG
-454 ATTFKAVLASAIM
+454 ATTFKAVLASTVM
-467 GALTYWTMAWLQEAT
+467 GVLTYWAMVWLQGVT
-482 ANLVDVGRLWGE
+482 ANLADVGRLWGE
-494 LVVVV
+494 LVVVF
-499 GAGLAG
+499 GAGLTG

-510 ILATLTGVEEVK
+510 ILVTLMGVEEVK
-522 WIWEMVRMWL
+522 LIREMVRTRL
-532 PGSLTGSEV
+532 LGSLTGDEG

>member
-1 MEEQTVR
+1 MDEQTVR
-8 GDATTEAGRGIA
+8 GNATAEAGQGIA

-40 VTVIADLFGATGLVS
+40 VTIIADLFGATGLVS

-71 IGGMLS
+71 IQGMLS
-77 SALVPVFSEYAART
+77 SALVPVFSEYAAARM
-91 KEELWRIVSVV
+91 KEELWRVVSVV
-102 LSLTAVALGLFV
+102 LGLAAVVLGLFV
-114 VILELLA
+114 VVLELLA

-129 GGLEAGLQTV
+129 GGFEAGLQAV

-145 IVVPAVLL
+145 IVVPAILL
-153 LGLSGIVTGLLYT
+153 LGLSGVVTGLLYT
-166 LKRFTYPAFG
+166 LNRFTYPAFG

-189 FLNRPLGIYSLV
+189 LLSSPLGIYSLV
-201 AGTVLGAGLQLTIQ
+201 IGTVLGAGLQLAIQ
-215 LPGLKGLLFTRLS
+215 LPGLRGTRLS
-228 FSLDLSHPGLRRIV
+228 FSLDLSHPGLRRIA

-316 RTLAMGLR
+316 RTLATGLR
-324 MVVVLIFP
+324 MVVVLICP

-340 AKPIIALIFEHG
+340 AKPITALIFEHG

-360 WTTLALRCYLLG
+360 WTAFALRCYLLG

-410 LSLMK
+410 LLLMK
-415 PLGMIGLVLA
+415 PMGMIGLVLA
-425 DSAKHT
+425 DSAKHI
-431 AHALTMLVLLHRR
+431 AHALTMLALLHRR
-444 VGSLRGHGAG
+444 MGSLRGHGVG
-454 ATTFKAVLASAIM
+454 ITTFKAVLASAVM
-467 GALTYWTMAWLQEAT
+467 GALTYWTMVWLQGVMDAS
-482 ANLVDVGRLWGE
+482 RLWGE
-494 LVVVV
+494 LVVV
-499 GAGLAG
+499 GGTGLTG
-505 LIAYG
+505 LMVYG
-510 ILATLTGVEEVK
+510 ILVTLMGVEEIK
-522 WIWEMVRMWL
+522 LIREMVRTWL
-532 PGSLTGSEV
+532 LGSLTRSEG

>member
-1 MEEQTVR
+1 MEKQPVR
-8 GDATTEAGRGIA
+8 GDATTEGGRGIA

-34 VLGLVR
+34 ILGLVR
-40 VTVIADLFGATGLVS
+40 VTVIADFFGATGLVS

-77 SALVPVFSEYAART
+77 SALVPVFSEYAAART
-91 KEELWRIVSVV
+91 KEELWHIVSVV
-102 LSLTAVALGLFV
+102 LSLTAVALGFFV
-114 VILELLA
+114 AVLELLA

-129 GGLEAGLQTV
+129 GGFEAGLQNV

-145 IVVPAVLL
+145 IVVPAVLF
-153 LGLSGIVTGLLYT
+153 LGLSSVVTGLLYT

-176 AAVFNAGIILGAL
+176 TAAFNVGIILSAL
-189 FLNRPLGIYSLV
+189 LLSKSLGIYSLV
-201 AGTVLGAGLQLTIQ
+201 IGTVLGAGLQLAIQ
-215 LPGLKGLLFTRLS
+215 LPGLRGTRLS
-228 FSLDLSHPGLRRIV
+228 FSLSLSHPGLRRIA

-340 AKPIIALIFEHG
+340 AQQIIALIFEHG

-360 WTTLALRCYLLG
+360 WTAFALRCYLLG

-399 VLSVFVYLMVA
+399 VLSVFVYLIVA

-431 AHALTMLVLLHRR
+431 AHALTMLVLLYRR
-444 VGSLRGHGAG
+444 VGSMRGHGVA
-454 ATTFKAVLASAIM
+454 ATTFKAILASAVM
-467 GALTYWTMAWLQEAT
+467 GALTYWTMAWLQGV
-482 ANLVDVGRLWGE
+482 VDVGRLWGE
-494 LVVVV
+494 LVVVG
-499 GAGLAG
+499 GAGLIG
-505 LIAYG
+505 LIIYG
-510 ILATLTGVEEVK
+510 VLVTVMGVEEVK
-522 WIWEMVRMWL
+522 LIREMVRTRL
-532 PGSLTGSEV
+532 LVSLTKGEG

>member
-1 MEEQTVR
+1 MEEQTLR
-8 GDATTEAGRGIA
+8 GNATTEAGRGIA

-71 IGGMLS
+71 IQGMLS
-77 SALVPVFSEYAART
+77 SALVPVFSEYAAARM
-91 KEELWRIVSVV
+91 KEELWRMVSVV
-102 LSLTAVALGLFV
+102 LSLAAVALGLFV
-114 VILELLA
+114 VVLELLA

-129 GGLEAGLQTV
+129 GGLGTELQAV

-145 IVVPAVLL
+145 IVLPAVLL
-153 LGLSGIVTGLLYT
+153 LGLSGVVTGLLYT

-176 AAVFNAGIILGAL
+176 AAVFNVGIILGAL
-189 FLNRPLGIYSLV
+189 FLGRPLGIYSLV
-201 AGTVLGAGLQLTIQ
+201 IGTVLGAGLQLAIQ
-215 LPGLKGLLFTRLS
+215 LPGLRGTRLS
-228 FSLDLSHPGLRRIV
+228 FSLDLSHPGLRRIA

-253 ISQIQVAIDRN
+253 VSQIQVAIDRN

-316 RTLAMGLR
+316 HTLAMGLR

-352 AFTAYDTA
+352 AFTAYDTV

-399 VLSVFVYLMVA
+399 VLSVFAYLIVA
-410 LSLMK
+410 LPLMK

-444 VGSLRGHGAG
+444 VGSLRGHGVG
-454 ATTFKAVLASAIM
+454 ATTLKTVLASAVM
-467 GALTYWTMAWLQEAT
+467 GALTYWAMVWLQRV
-482 ANLVDVGRLWGE
+482 VDVGRLGGE
-494 LVVVV
+494 LVVVG
-499 GAGLAG
+499 GAGLTG
-505 LIAYG
+505 LIVYG
-510 ILATLTGVEEVK
+510 VLVTLMGVEEVK
-522 WIWEMVRMWL
+522 LIREMVRVRL
-532 PGSLTGSEV
+532 LGSLTGGEG

>member
-1 MEEQTVR
+1 MEEQIVR

-77 SALVPVFSEYAART
+77 SALVPVFSEYAAAGT

-102 LSLTAVALGLFV
+102 FSLTAVALGLFV
-114 VILELLA
+114 VVLELLA

-129 GGLEAGLQTV
+129 GGFGAELQTV
-139 ATTSIR
+139 ATASIR

-153 LGLSGIVTGLLYT
+153 LGLSGVVTGLLYT

-176 AAVFNAGIILGAL
+176 AAVFNLGIIVGAL
-189 FLNRPLGIYSLV
+189 LLNRPLGIYSLV
-201 AGTVLGAGLQLTIQ
+201 IGTLLGAGLQLIMQ
-215 LPGLKGLLFTRLS
+215 LPGLRGTRLS
-228 FSLDLSHPGLRRIV
+228 FSLDLSHPGLRRIA

-248 VLGLV
+248 VLGLI

-310 DWTGYR
+310 DWAGYR

-324 MVVVLIFP
+324 MVVVLISP

-360 WTTLALRCYLLG
+360 WTAFALRCYLLG

-410 LSLMK
+410 LPLIG

-444 VGSLRGHGAG
+444 VGNLRGHAVG
-454 ATTFKAVLASAIM
+454 ATTFKAVLVSAVM
-467 GALTYWTMAWLQEAT
+467 GALTYWIMVWLQGV
-482 ANLVDVGRLWGE
+482 VDAGRLWGE
-494 LVVVV
+494 LVIVG

-505 LIAYG
+505 LIVYG
-510 ILATLTGVEEVK
+510 ILVTLMGVEEVK
-522 WIWEMVRMWL
+522 AIREMVRTRL
-532 PGSLTGSEV
+532 LGSLTRGEG

>member
-8 GDATTEAGRGIA
+8 GDTTTGAGRGIA

-28 GNVVSR
+28 GNVASR
-34 VLGLVR
+34 ALGLVR

-71 IGGMLS
+71 VEGLLS
-77 SALVPVFSEYAART
+77 SALVPVFSEYAAASK

-102 LSLTAVALGLFV
+102 LSLTTVVLGLV
-114 VILELLA
+114 VVVLELLA

-129 GGLEAGLQTV
+129 GGFVGTELQTV

-145 IVVPAVLL
+145 IVVPAVFP
-153 LGLSGIVTGLLYT
+153 LGLAGIVTGLLYT

-176 AAVFNAGIILGAL
+176 AAVFNVGIILGAL
-189 FLNRPLGIYSLV
+189 ILSRPLGIYSLV
-201 AGTVLGAGLQLTIQ
+201 VGTLLGAGLQLAIQ
-215 LPGLKGLLFTRLS
+215 LPGLRGTRLS
-228 FSLDLSHPGLRRIV
+228 FSPDLSHPGLRRIA

-253 ISQIQVAIDRN
+253 ISRIQVVIDRN

-340 AKPIIALIFEHG
+340 APPIIALIFEHG
-352 AFTAYDTA
+352 AFTPYDTV
-360 WTTLALRCYLLG
+360 WTAFALRCYLLG

-394 PASVG
+394 PALVG

-410 LSLMK
+410 LPLMK

-431 AHALTMLVLLHRR
+431 AHALAMLVLLDRR
-444 VGSLRGHGAG
+444 VGSLRGHGVR
-454 ATTFKAVLASAIM
+454 ATTFKAILASAAM
-467 GALTYWTMAWLQEAT
+467 GALTYWTMAWLQEI
-482 ANLVDVGRLWGE
+482 VDVGRLGGE

-499 GAGLAG
+499 GAGLTG
-505 LIAYG
+505 LIVYG
-510 ILATLTGVEEVK
+510 ILVTLMGVEEVRL
-522 WIWEMVRMWL
+522 IREMVRTRL
-532 PGSLTGSEV
+532 LGSLTGGEG

>member
-8 GDATTEAGRGIA
+8 GDAITEAGRGIA

-71 IGGMLS
+71 IQGMLS
-77 SALVPVFSEYAART
+77 SALVPVFSEYATARM

-114 VILELLA
+114 VLLELLA

-129 GGLEAGLQTV
+129 GGFGAELQTV
-139 ATTSIR
+139 ATASIR

-153 LGLSGIVTGLLYT
+153 LGLSGVVTGLLYT

-176 AAVFNAGIILGAL
+176 AAVFNVGIILGAL

-201 AGTVLGAGLQLTIQ
+201 VGTVLGAGLQLAIQ
-215 LPGLKGLLFTRLS
+215 LPGLRGTRLS
-228 FSLDLSHPGLRRIV
+228 FSLDLSHPGLRRIA

-253 ISQIQVAIDRN
+253 ISQIQVAVDRN

-296 LAVLPSLSQLSATA
+296 LAVLPTLSQLSATA

-324 MVVVLIFP
+324 MVVVFIFP

-352 AFTAYDTA
+352 AFTTYDTA
-360 WTTLALRCYLLG
+360 WTALALRCYLLG

-399 VLSVFVYLMVA
+399 VLSVFVYLIVA
-410 LSLMK
+410 LSLK

-444 VGSLRGHGAG
+444 VGSLRGHAVG
-454 ATTFKAVLASAIM
+454 ATTFKAALASAVM
-467 GALTYWTMAWLQEAT
+467 GALTYWMIVWLQGV
-482 ANLVDVGRLWGE
+482 VDVGRLWGE
-494 LVVVV
+494 LVVVG

-505 LIAYG
+505 LIVYG
-510 ILATLTGVEEVK
+510 ILVTLMGVEEVK
-522 WIWEMVRMWL
+522 LIRERVRTRL
-532 PGSLTGSEV
+532 LASLTGSEG

>member
-1 MEEQTVR
+1 MEAQTAR

-28 GNVVSR
+28 GNVASR

-40 VTVIADLFGATGLVS
+40 VTVIADFFGATGLVS

-63 PTMIYDLL
+63 PTMLYDML

-77 SALVPVFSEYAART
+77 SALVPVFSEYAAART
-91 KEELWRIVSVV
+91 KEELWRIVSVM
-102 LSLTAVALGLFV
+102 LSLTAVALGLLV
-114 VILELLA
+114 VVLELLA

-129 GGLEAGLQTV
+129 GGFEAELQTV

-153 LGLSGIVTGLLYT
+153 LGLSGVVTGLLYT
-166 LKRFTYPAFG
+166 LKRFTYPACG
-176 AAVFNAGIILGAL
+176 AAVFNVGIILGAL
-189 FLNRPLGIYSLV
+189 LLNKPLGIYSLV
-201 AGTVLGAGLQLTIQ
+201 IGTVLGAGLQLAIQ
-215 LPGLKGLLFTRLS
+215 LPGLRDTRLS

-352 AFTAYDTA
+352 AFTAYDTS
-360 WTTLALRCYLLG
+360 WTVFALRGYLLG

-410 LSLMK
+410 LPLMR

-431 AHALTMLVLLHRR
+431 AHALTMLVLLHRQ
-444 VGSLRGHGAG
+444 VGNLRGHGVG
-454 ATTFKAVLASAIM
+454 ATTFKAVLASAVM
-467 GALTYWTMAWLQEAT
+467 GLLAYWTMARLQEVA
-482 ANLVDVGRLWGE
+482 DVGRLWGE
-494 LVVVV
+494 LVVVG
-499 GAGLAG
+499 GAGLTG
-505 LIAYG
+505 LIVYG
-510 ILATLTGVEEVK
+510 VLVTLMGVEEVK
-522 WIWEMVRMWL
+522 LIREMVRIRL
-532 PGSLTGSEV
+532 LGGLTGGEG